1 MVLDLKK
8 AFDLVDHD
16 MLLHKLDLHHFSTS
30 ALHLVKSFIYVLWSL
45 SACKNWR
52 CAFRLAEIKLW
63 FTPRIYFRSNI
74 FIYINDM
81 SSFFQ
86 NSSIV
91 DLYADDSTIH
101 ESGHDVKLIES
112 NLQSSIDIL
121 TLWCTINKILRTQN
135 PLKTK
140 CMLIGSNHRHKH
152 SQRLTLNLDNYLI
165 DNVSSQ
171 IVMGTSIDN
180 NFTMELTNK

>member
-1 MVLDLKK
+1 M
-8 AFDLVDHD
+8 
-16 MLLHKLDLHHFSTS
+16 
-30 ALHLVKSFIYVLWSL
+30 
-45 SACKNWR
+45 
-52 CAFRLAEIKLW
+52 
-63 FTPRIYFRSNI
+63 
-74 FIYINDM
+74 M
-81 SSFFQ
+81 SSFIQ